1 MLFRQISDTQKYHTN
16 RFIISNLL
24 IKVNRIGEIFIFC
37 FTADSTKMLS
47 ALIKYNLDRKNKYH
61 SNFYV
66 KLYRLSG
73 QYHHTLYYIKED

>member
-1 MLFRQISDTQKYHTN
+1 
-16 RFIISNLL
+16 
-24 IKVNRIGEIFIFC
+24 
-37 FTADSTKMLS
+37 MLS

-73 QYHHTLYYIKED
+73 QYHYTLYYIKED